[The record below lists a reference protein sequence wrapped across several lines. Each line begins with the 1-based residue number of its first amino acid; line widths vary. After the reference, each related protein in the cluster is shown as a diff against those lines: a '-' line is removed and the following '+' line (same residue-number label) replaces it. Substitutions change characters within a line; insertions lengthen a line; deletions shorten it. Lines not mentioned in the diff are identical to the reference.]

1 MGWGKGKGH
10 HAAVVAAE
18 AALVGGAV
26 VGTAAVAAAASRPRP
41 ARRTEVV
48 VVQGA
53 PAPSAAAPLVVVP
66 SKGKGKRKGKGKG
79 KGKWKS
85 AVEIPALRIA
95 AIGIPASSI
104 ERQAGVTFF
113 GIDVLAEGAAV
124 PYQVRRRYREF
135 DLLRA
140 NLHLLAPS
148 ATINSDFPP
157 KHRFFGCEGERLE
170 ADGKASCPGTMA
182 EAVLTWVHGGK
193 GNDNFMSALGQR

>member
-18 AALVGGAV
+18 AALVGGAI

-53 PAPSAAAPLVVVP
+53 PAPAAAPLVVVP

-85 AVEIPALRIA
+85 AAEIPALGIA
-95 AIGIPASSI
+95 AIGIPATSI

-113 GIDVLAEGAAV
+113 GIDVLAE
-124 PYQVRRRYREF
+124 
-135 DLLRA
+135 
-140 NLHLLAPS
+140 
-148 ATINSDFPP
+148 
-157 KHRFFGCEGERLE
+157 
-170 ADGKASCPGTMA
+170 
-182 EAVLTWVHGGK
+182 
-193 GNDNFMSALGQR
+193 